1 MHTLS
6 LLQEKYIAKMAEN
19 KYSIK
24 PVTTAADLD
33 ATIQLFKAYT
43 LSLNIDLTF
52 QDFATELSSMPGK
65 YSPPAGSLLLARS
78 TTTGEPLGCIGIRPI
93 TSKSVCEM
101 KRLYVAP
108 QGRGLGLGKTLI
120 DAAIKEAVRIGYA
133 RMRLDTLPTMGTAI
147 DLYRK
152 NGFVQIDAYYETPIT
167 ATMFFERILAS

>member
-1 MHTLS
+1 MFHTSYNL
-6 LLQEKYIAKMAEN
+6 
-19 KYSIK
+19 K

-65 YSPPAGSLLLARS
+65 YSPPAGSLFLVRS
-78 TTTGEPLGCIGIRPI
+78 ATTDEPLGCIGIRPM
-93 TSKSVCEM
+93 TAEGVCEM

-108 QGRGLGLGKTLI
+108 HGRGLGLGKALI
-120 DAAIKEAVRIGYA
+120 DAAIKESVRIGYV
-133 RMRLDTLPTMGTAI
+133 RMRLDTLPTMAAAI

-152 NGFVQIDAYYETPIT
+152 NGFVQIDAYYDTPLT
-167 ATMFFERILAS
+167 GTLFFERVLPG